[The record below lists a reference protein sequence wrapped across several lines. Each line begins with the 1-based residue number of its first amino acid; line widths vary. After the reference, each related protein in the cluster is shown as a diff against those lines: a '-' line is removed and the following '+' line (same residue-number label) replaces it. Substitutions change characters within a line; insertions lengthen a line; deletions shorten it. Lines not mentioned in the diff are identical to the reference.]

1 MCLVCLFGSSEPM
14 VNNYTTI
21 VLGERLGL
29 RRAVRCAASPR
40 VAGKLALSIHRSP
53 PCRRLV
59 AQVGGSPLPREGVD
73 VGERRLPGVECVWPV
88 GKVVSRRLVTFLID
102 QAPSKSLPHR
112 DFFLPSTARFFTI
125 TLHKEILYY
134 QLPQ

>member
-1 MCLVCLFGSSEPM
+1 M

-40 VAGKLALSIHRSP
+40 VAGKLAFNILCSP
-53 PCRRLV
+53 PRWRLV

-88 GKVVSRRLVTFLID
+88 GKVVSRWLVTFLID
-102 QAPSKSLPHR
+102 SAPSKVISR
-112 DFFLPSTARFFTI
+112 
-125 TLHKEILYY
+125 KLY
-134 QLPQ
+134 LSSVL